1 MYDYHYHKVAAGPS
15 ISKLVLLEMYEVED
29 GNCDRHDH
37 VASRGLAKQRVE
49 AITSLPSRPFVIV
62 INYQLPGDPPV
73 SLVSYFAVPSLEE
86 LQNDPRF
93 EGYPVEKWYKLFEK
107 FIDLPNEDERL
118 EKWQNKNG
126 TVAKV
131 GSNNSI
137 DPNEDDEEEDVKANK
152 PTFYGLKLPSDITW
166 CGPESPGVYVKEDF
180 RNARFKLIPNI
191 SDGPWVVKAAVRSKP
206 ALIGR
211 KVVCRYF
218 KTDTYMELDVNVS
231 SSIIASQIIGV
242 CRGYAKHFTA
252 DVGIVIQGESEDEL
266 PEMLLSVGSVRKI
279 NFSYIR
285 KLEE

>member
-1 MYDYHYHKVAAGPS
+1 
-15 ISKLVLLEMYEVED
+15 MYEVED
-29 GNCDRHDH
+29 SNCDRHDH

-49 AITSLPSRPFVIV
+49 AITSLPSHPFVIV
-62 INYQLPGDPPV
+62 VNYQLPGDPPA

-93 EGYPVEKWYKLFEK
+93 AGYPIEKWYKLFEK
-107 FIDLPNEDERL
+107 FIDLPNEDDRIET
-118 EKWQNKNG
+118 WQNKNG
-126 TVAKV
+126 TIQKV
-131 GSNNSI
+131 SSNSSI
-137 DPNEDDEEEDVKANK
+137 DPNEDEEDDIKTSNK
-152 PTFYGLKLPSDITW
+152 STFFKLPSDITW

-191 SDGPWVVKAAVRSKP
+191 TDGPWVVKAAVRSKP

-252 DVGIVIQGESEDEL
+252 DVGIVIQGESEEEL

-279 NFSYIR
+279 NFSYMR
-285 KLEE
+285 KLED